1 MTFQKNMFLL
11 DPWWILSQAMGLN
24 QPTPNDA
31 LECPE
36 GKDFRPMA
44 LHQKSASGEHG
55 GENPAVSQFCKMIS
69 SQQMCKTNMKL
80 ENVPFGT
87 KEIAKLQNDPTSDY
101 ELVWEH
107 HHMEV
112 CTFDENPPKNT
123 LARLK
128 RVSSTSKSQFKHHK
142 TQDWVHFWGCG
153 IMASQNF
160 HNCFSRFKRRC
171 RRSNTLN
178 PRSM

>member
-11 DPWWILSQAMGLN
+11 DAWWILPQAMGLN

-80 ENVPFGT
+80 ENARFGT
-87 KEIAKLQNDPTSDY
+87 KNCKTIQLQNTS
-101 ELVWEH
+101 
-107 HHMEV
+107 
-112 CTFDENPPKNT
+112 
-123 LARLK
+123 
-128 RVSSTSKSQFKHHK
+128 
-142 TQDWVHFWGCG
+142 
-153 IMASQNF
+153 
-160 HNCFSRFKRRC
+160 
-171 RRSNTLN
+171 
-178 PRSM
+178 